1 MGSSGRYHLPYGWLR
16 GQNHAMTLCRL
27 YLKAPLKSGCEVN
40 LSPEH
45 AHYLRHV
52 MRRTCGDS
60 IIVFDGHGGEYSAE
74 IVRLD
79 RSHSTCLIREFINID
94 RELPVQVHIVQAA
107 CHNKKVETV
116 LQKATEM
123 GATSFQ
129 IAAGE
134 RSQMKLPEQKH
145 RIRLRRWQHIIIEAA
160 EQSGRTRMPSVTWL
174 PDLGGIHIHGTG
186 YALHPDAARSWHEVR
201 AAITKGKEITFA
213 IGPEGG
219 WSAHDLDILQ
229 KQGCQCLCF
238 GPRIMRTETAAP
250 ALLAAVQ
257 AITG

>member
-1 MGSSGRYHLPYGWLR
+1 MSR
-16 GQNHAMTLCRL
+16 CRL
-27 YLKAPLKSGCEVN
+27 YLKAPLKSGCEVK

-45 AHYLRHV
+45 GHYLRHV
-52 MRRTCGDS
+52 MRLARGDF
-60 IIVFDGHGGEYSAE
+60 IIVFDGHGGEYAAE

-79 RSHSTCLIREFINID
+79 RAHSTCLIREFINID

-107 CHNKKVETV
+107 CHNRKVETV

-123 GATSFQ
+123 GAASFQ

-145 RIRLRRWQHIIIEAA
+145 RVRLRRWQQIIIEAV
-160 EQSGRTRMPSVTWL
+160 EQSGRTRVPAVTWL
-174 PDLGGIHIHGTG
+174 SALGGIQVRGAG

-201 AAITKGKEITFA
+201 AAIMKEKETTFV

-219 WSAHDLDILQ
+219 WSAHDLDILAQ
-229 KQGCQCLCF
+229 QSCQSLCF

-257 AITG
+257 AIVD